1 MTEMLKEKKV
11 KGSEVEAESDAVL
24 SVCDEAETMKFI
36 DRLALQR
43 KLLINFIGPSQT
55 SDNEIENEAHADH
68 SQ

>member
-1 MTEMLKEKKV
+1 MLKEKKV
-11 KGSEVEAESDAVL
+11 KGSEVEQKNDEVL

-43 KLLINFIGPSQT
+43 KLLINFIDPVQT